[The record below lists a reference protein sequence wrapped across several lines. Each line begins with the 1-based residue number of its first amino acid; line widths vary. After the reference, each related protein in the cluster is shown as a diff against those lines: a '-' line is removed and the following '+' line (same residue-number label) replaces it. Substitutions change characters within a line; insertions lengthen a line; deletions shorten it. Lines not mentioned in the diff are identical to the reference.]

1 MIRKLFILSLLTL
14 GIGFAST
21 KPAPAIIQCD
31 CDYCASHPGA
41 LCYDLGSTKC
51 STFYANNCAL

>member
-31 CDYCASHPGA
+31 CDFCASRPGA
-41 LCYDLGSTKC
+41 SCYWIGSTPC
-51 STFYANNCAL
+51 SVFYPNNCP